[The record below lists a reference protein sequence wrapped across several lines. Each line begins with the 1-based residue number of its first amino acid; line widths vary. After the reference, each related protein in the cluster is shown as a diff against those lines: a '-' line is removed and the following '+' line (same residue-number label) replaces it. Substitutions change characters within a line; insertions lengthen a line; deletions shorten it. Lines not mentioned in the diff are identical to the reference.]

1 MVWPC
6 DYLPA
11 MLPRR
16 HHCDGD
22 DRHHCDGDD
31 GDDGDYLPARLPR
44 RHHRDGDDQPD

>member
-22 DRHHCDGDD
+22 D
-31 GDDGDYLPARLPR
+31 GDDGDYLPASLPR